1 MKKNIIYFLSCLVL
15 AVGLVSCSD
24 DNKEPLLP
32 LSVLIEGGE
41 TQEIVQGG
49 TLNLKAEVEGSSE
62 VEYVWKLNGKDVSTA
77 STYDFKI
84 GRAHV

>member
-41 TQEIVQGG
+41 NQEIMS
-49 TLNLKAEVEGSSE
+49 GS
-62 VEYVWKLNGKDVSTA
+62 
-77 STYDFKI
+77 
-84 GRAHV
+84 